1 MNTRLIILGVV
12 VGCATGP
19 FARAAEAPVPLE
31 EIVVTATRHAED
43 ADALAQSVT
52 IIRRGDQPSDFLIT
66 EALQNAVGVYVQQT
80 TPGQGAPIIRGLR
93 GSSVLHLVDGMRL
106 NNAIFRSAPTQYFAL
121 VPASSVDRVEVLRG
135 TSASVYGTDAVAG
148 VVNAVTRRPELQ
160 EAGWQSQ
167 SSLDVRLDS
176 ASETRALAAGW
187 SFGDSILAGDFSA
200 EYQVTNDRRIGGG
213 SRVGPSGFEAW
224 GGRAALS
231 GALSEDWIWLAD
243 LQFMEQPSTP
253 RVDEL
258 VPGFGQTQ
266 PSSSEFAF
274 APNRRTFFHA
284 QTSRRDGWLNADW
297 NIDLA
302 WQRIDDDRRTR
313 DLDAPTR
320 LLEQNT
326 SDLYGLSVVA
336 NRDRDGER
344 VRWVAGLDH
353 YADRVTSGR
362 WEQQVASGAVQSVMS
377 RFPDGSRVRQ
387 TSLFAEM
394 QIENLGRWHWGGGIR
409 FSSSRAVL
417 ARTEATPETTT
428 SVNDLGIDLS
438 LRYELSEALNW
449 VTTLGAGF
457 RAPNIFDLG
466 TLGARPGN
474 RFNVPNASLESERV
488 QHLDTGLRYRTDR
501 ARFELVGFYL
511 HYDDR
516 IASVLT
522 GAQTPGGRDVVQ
534 SANVSTS
541 DILGIEFGL
550 EYRLTPAWR
559 LNAVLNATRGEQ
571 RQRGQSD
578 EPGDRIPPVNASL
591 AINRYTDNYR
601 AEFMVR
607 SAASQTRL
615 SARDL
620 RDIRIDPGGTP
631 GWVAADLGLEW
642 FDVGGWQ
649 INAGVENLL
658 DHRYRNHGSG
668 IDAPGRNLYLS
679 LRTTF

>member
-1 MNTRLIILGVV
+1 MGVV
-12 VGCATGP
+12 VGCAMGP

-52 IIRRGDQPSDFLIT
+52 IIRPGDRPSEVLIT
-66 EALQNAVGVYVQQT
+66 EALRDSVGVYIQQT
-80 TPGQGAPIIRGLR
+80 TPGQGAPIVRGLR

-121 VPASSVDRVEVLRG
+121 VPASSIDRIEVLRG

-148 VVNAVTRRPELQ
+148 VVNAVTRRPTLRDE
-160 EAGWQSQ
+160 GWQSL
-167 SSLDVRLDS
+167 SSVDLRLDS
-176 ASETRALAAGW
+176 ASQTRAMAAGW
-187 SFGDSILAGDFSA
+187 RFGDATLAGDFSA
-200 EYQVTNDRRIGGG
+200 EYHSAGDRRIGDGT
-213 SRVGPSGFEAW
+213 RVGPSGYEAW

-231 GALSEDWIWLAD
+231 GALSNDWTWLAD
-243 LQFMEQPSTP
+243 LQFMAQPSTP

-258 VPGFGQTQ
+258 VPGFGQDVA
-266 PSSSEFAF
+266 SSSEFEF
-274 APNRRTFFHA
+274 SPNRRTFLHA
-284 QTSRRDGWLNADW
+284 QASKSDGWLNADW
-297 NIDLA
+297 RIDLA

-313 DLDAPTR
+313 DFEAPTR
-320 LLEQNT
+320 LVEQNS
-326 SDLYGLSVVA
+326 SDLCGLSVIA
-336 NRDRDGER
+336 NRDGDR

-353 YADRVTSGR
+353 YEDRVASGR
-362 WEQQVASGAVQSVMS
+362 WEQQVNSGTLQSVMP
-377 RFPDGSRVRQ
+377 RFPDGSSVRQ

-394 QIENLGRWHWGGGIR
+394 QIENTGRWHWGGGAR
-409 FSSSRAVL
+409 FSSSQAVL
-417 ARTEATPETTT
+417 ARTETTPETTT
-428 SVNDLGIDLS
+428 RVNDLGVDLS

-501 ARFELVGFYL
+501 ARLELVGFYL

-522 GAQTPGGRDVVQ
+522 GEQTPEGRDIVQ

-550 EYRLTPAWR
+550 EYTLTPAWR

-571 RQRGQSD
+571 RQRGQTD

-591 AINRYTDNYR
+591 AINRYTDHHR
-601 AEFMVR
+601 AELMIR
-607 SAASQTRL
+607 TAASQTRL
-615 SARDL
+615 SARDT
-620 RDIRIDPGGTP
+620 RDIRIDPLGTP
-631 GWVAADLGLEW
+631 GWLAVDFGLEW

-658 DHRYRNHGSG
+658 DRRYRNHGSG